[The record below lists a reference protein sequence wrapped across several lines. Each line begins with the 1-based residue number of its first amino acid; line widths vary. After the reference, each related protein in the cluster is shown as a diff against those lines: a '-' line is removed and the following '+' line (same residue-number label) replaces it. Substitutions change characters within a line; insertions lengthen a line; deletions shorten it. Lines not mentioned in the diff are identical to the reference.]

1 MEYGIWDLT
10 LLDRMSRARGLR
22 IDRINPSEDLLLP
35 PSGSSDDLESY
46 RDLLDHYAV
55 RLLLREVI
63 NTDTIPNWQ
72 KGRRSLEKFCD
83 PDAVDG
89 YLAQLEALGVIIH
102 STADKPVV
110 SKPVS
115 SFGATYE
122 WYVFKVLSGDF
133 ACPSAWGVRFSDTK
147 SGGDHDVIADLY
159 GKFLYMEVKTAPPKH
174 IEQSEVTGFV
184 RRLMDI
190 APDIAIFHDDT
201 HLRMKD
207 KIVPLMEEGIK
218 LTKAQ
223 SPKSKGIKTHDASFQ
238 RLEREIFHL
247 DSSIYIVNSKP
258 DLKRNLKVI
267 FRHYF
272 RSESRILTSLFQN
285 NCIPLA
291 FFVSEPILKFLFRNL
306 LINWFIG
313 EIILV
318 ANGVIG

>member
-1 MEYGIWDLT
+1 MA

-22 IDRINPSEDLLLP
+22 IDRINPSDDLLLP

-55 RLLLREVI
+55 RLLLRELI

-89 YLAQLEALGVIIH
+89 YLAQLEALGIIIH

-184 RRLMDI
+184 LRLVDI

-207 KIVPLMEEGIK
+207 KIVPLMEEGIRQCKVESGKWKVEK
-218 LTKAQ
+218 LNLQ
-223 SPKSKGIKTHDASFQ
+223 DRFE

-247 DSSIYIVNSKP
+247 DSKIYIVNSKP
-258 DLKRNLKVI
+258 DLKRNLAVV

-272 RSESRILTSLFQN
+272 RSQSRVLDCLF
-285 NCIPLA
+285 
-291 FFVSEPILKFLFRNL
+291 PIND
-306 LINWFIG
+306 
-313 EIILV
+313 
-318 ANGVIG
+318 

>member
-1 MEYGIWDLT
+1 MECGTWDLT

-35 PSGSSDDLESY
+35 PSDSADDLESY
-46 RDLLDHYAV
+46 RKLLDHYAV

-63 NTDTIPNWQ
+63 NTGTIPEWQ

-83 PDAVDG
+83 PVAIDE

-102 STADKPVV
+102 SDAGKPV
-110 SKPVS
+110 SLKPVS

-122 WYVFKVLSGDF
+122 WYVSRVLVGDF
-133 ACPSAWGVRFSDTK
+133 ACPSAWGVRFSDMK
-147 SGGDHDVIADLY
+147 SGGDHDVIADLH

-174 IEQSEVTGFV
+174 IEQPEVTGFI
-184 RRLMDI
+184 RRLLDI
-190 APDIAIFHDDT
+190 APDIAVFHDDT

-207 KIVPLMEEGIK
+207 KIVPLIEEGIK
-218 LTKAQ
+218 Q
-223 SPKSKGIKTHDASFQ
+223 CRVQGVECRGGKSTQEKRFE

-247 DSSIYIVNSKP
+247 DSTIYIVNSKP

-272 RSESRILTSLFQN
+272 RSESRILSSLFQT
-285 NCIPLA
+285 
-291 FFVSEPILKFLFRNL
+291 SD
-306 LINWFIG
+306 
-313 EIILV
+313 
-318 ANGVIG
+318 